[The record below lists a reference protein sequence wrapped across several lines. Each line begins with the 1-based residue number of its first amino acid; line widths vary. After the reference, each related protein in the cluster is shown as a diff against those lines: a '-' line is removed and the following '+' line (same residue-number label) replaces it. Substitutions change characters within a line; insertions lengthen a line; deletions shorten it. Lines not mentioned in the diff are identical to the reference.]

1 MRRRDCS
8 RHRGAGHGA
17 HHRQGREQLPQR
29 SFFSGR
35 RIPPL
40 PPAVSCLGGG
50 VSATNSFK
58 IPSPPL
64 SLQRCARKIPA
75 PSHPCASR
83 CHPTVPA
90 SPRPRRAAAPGAAS
104 SPSSTGGS
112 WGETGALLGAPQG
125 RTPLFP
131 RRTLPAAPESGSA
144 RRRQGGQGAEGTN
157 PKPSASSPGQA
168 LRTRE
173 QIYNEQFLNWGAPCS
188 RQLPNSLF
196 VPTFCR
202 GSDVF

>member
-83 CHPTVPA
+83 CHPTVPV

-104 SPSSTGGS
+104 SPSSTAGPGGRRGLCWELPRDGHLCS
-112 WGETGALLGAPQG
+112 HAEPCPLPPRAAALGAG
-125 RTPLFP
+125 REGKGQRAPTQSPA
-131 RRTLPAAPESGSA
+131 LPAPGKLYGPEPDL
-144 RRRQGGQGAEGTN
+144 Q
-157 PKPSASSPGQA
+157 
-168 LRTRE
+168 
-173 QIYNEQFLNWGAPCS
+173 
-188 RQLPNSLF
+188 
-196 VPTFCR
+196 
-202 GSDVF
+202 